1 MAFPPPCATLFSMKL
16 RIVIL
21 NLAVAAALALSAPD
35 VAAQAQAAPADAA
48 ALETL
53 FADLRAGD
61 AAEAARA
68 EKEIWRLWSQ
78 SGSPA
83 MDLLLERGRKAMAQG
98 DLEAAIDHFTALT
111 DHAPDFA
118 EGWNARA
125 TAYFHLGRYG
135 QSVADIQRTLAL
147 EPRHF
152 GALAGFGAILEQLGR
167 REQALEVYRAA
178 LAIHP
183 QMQSVTEAAERLEGE
198 LAGQEL

>member
-1 MAFPPPCATLFSMKL
+1 MVIAPPCDTVNSMKPRL
-16 RIVIL
+16 AIL
-21 NLAVAAALALSAPD
+21 NLAVAAALALTAPD
-35 VAAQAQAAPADAA
+35 VAAQASDAERAALDRLFAELPGADADAA
-48 ALETL
+48 A
-53 FADLRAGD
+53 
-61 AAEAARA
+61 RA
-68 EKEIWRLWSQ
+68 EREIWRLWSH

-125 TAYFHLGRYG
+125 TAYFQLGRFG
-135 QSVADIQRTLAL
+135 QSVADIRRTLAL

-167 REQALEVYRAA
+167 RDQALEVYRAA

-183 QMQSVTEAAERLEGE
+183 QMQPVSEAAERLEGE